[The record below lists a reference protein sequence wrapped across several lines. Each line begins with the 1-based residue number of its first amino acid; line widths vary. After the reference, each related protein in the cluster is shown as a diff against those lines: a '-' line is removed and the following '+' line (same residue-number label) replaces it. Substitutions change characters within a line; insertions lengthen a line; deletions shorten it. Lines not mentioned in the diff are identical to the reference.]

1 MDTRAAQRIDELQRE
16 LDELR
21 AQIDRGAAVRPPG
34 DRGSDTPA
42 DEPAVP
48 ATAEVATEPTGSRR
62 GLLRLAAG
70 AAAGGAAA
78 VVVTSS
84 GRVAANDGDSVEVGA
99 VTDQGNT
106 GRTTTVVRYVNADP
120 PRVGV
125 FPQVSDANV
134 LLVRDQAPVFLLN
147 PNGAAYPA
155 AVAGYANSVLD
166 NGLYGLC
173 RTGNHGVVAHGADD
187 SIGLLARGD
196 RANAKLYL
204 AGDPAPDRNDAHEA
218 GELIADDDGDLWYCT
233 ADGSPGTWVKLN
245 QPPGSFVPI
254 DPVRVFDSRQAAY
267 PESGVLGPNESKTIS
282 VADGRD
288 LAGDI
293 TSPDAVPEG
302 ATAVAFNV
310 TVTGTTGPNFVS
322 VVPGDAPGYTTST
335 INWSGPD
342 QSLANGSVVKLDDMR
357 QVRIFGGDQTG
368 STHVVFDITGYYV

>member
-1 MDTRAAQRIDELQRE
+1 M
-16 LDELR
+16 
-21 AQIDRGAAVRPPG
+21 
-34 DRGSDTPA
+34 
-42 DEPAVP
+42 
-48 ATAEVATEPTGSRR
+48 
-62 GLLRLAAG
+62 
-70 AAAGGAAA
+70 
-78 VVVTSS
+78 
-84 GRVAANDGDSVEVGA
+84 
-99 VTDQGNT
+99 TDQGDS
-106 GRTTTVVRYVNADP
+106 GRTTTVVQYTNADP

-125 FPQVSDANV
+125 FPQLFDANV
-134 LLVRDQAPVFLLN
+134 FLVRDQAPPLALN
-147 PNGAAYPA
+147 PNSSIYPA
-155 AVAGYANSVLD
+155 AVAGYARTVLE
-166 NGLYGLC
+166 NGLFGFSS
-173 RTGNHGVVAHGADD
+173 TGNHGVVAYGSGDA
-187 SIGLLARGD
+187 IGLLARGG
-196 RANAKLYL
+196 RANAKLHL
-204 AGDPAPDRNDAHEA
+204 AGDPAPDRTDAHEA

-254 DPVRVFDSRQAAY
+254 DPVRVFDSRQDAY

-288 LAGDI
+288 LAGNV

-322 VVPGDAPGYTTST
+322 VVPGDAPGYTTSS

-342 QSLANGSVVKLDDMR
+342 QSLANGSIVKLDDMR

>member
-1 MDTRAAQRIDELQRE
+1 MDIRAEQRLEELQRE
-16 LDELR
+16 LDDLR
-21 AQIDRGAAVRPPG
+21 AQLDVDRSAATPALTA
-34 DRGSDTPA
+34 SDTGMDDAGPTTPA
-42 DEPAVP
+42 AQPV
-48 ATAEVATEPTGSRR
+48 GSRR

-84 GRVAANDGDSVEVGA
+84 GRVAANDGDPVEVGA
-99 VTDQGNT
+99 VTQQGDSA
-106 GRTTTVVRYVNADP
+106 RTATVVHYVNAEP
-120 PRVGV
+120 PRVGA
-125 FPQVSDANV
+125 FPQFFDANV
-134 LLVRDQAPVFLLN
+134 LLVRDDPSLILLN
-147 PNGAAYPA
+147 PNGSAYPA
-155 AVAGYANSVLD
+155 AIAGYANSVLE
-166 NGLYGLC
+166 NGLYGFC
-173 RTGNHGVVAHGADD
+173 GTGNHGVVAYGSGN
-187 SIGLLARGD
+187 SIGLLARGG
-196 RANAKLYL
+196 RANAQLYL
-204 AGDPAPDRNDAHEA
+204 AGDPAPERGDAHEA
-218 GELIADDDGDLWYCT
+218 GELIADEDGDLWYCT

-254 DPVRVFDSRQAAY
+254 DPVRVFDSRQDAY

-322 VVPGDAPGYTTST
+322 VVPGDAPGYTTSS

-342 QSLANGSVVKLDDMR
+342 QSLANGSIVKLDDMR